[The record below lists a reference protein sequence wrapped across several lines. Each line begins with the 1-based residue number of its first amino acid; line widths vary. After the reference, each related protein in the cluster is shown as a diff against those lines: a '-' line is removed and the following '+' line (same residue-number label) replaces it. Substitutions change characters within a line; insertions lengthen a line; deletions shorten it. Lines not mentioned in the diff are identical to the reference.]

1 MRTRHDLCQIY
12 AGQKWWWV
20 VGTKK
25 KFVYECF
32 AGRTHVALFPLVCVS
47 QPEASRV
54 SLVTTPRGD
63 GVGTGGQ
70 FTCSNPWGTGKGM
83 HGSLGLTS
91 HL

>member
-1 MRTRHDLCQIY
+1 MICARFTQGKNGGRSW
-12 AGQKWWWV
+12 GQ
-20 VGTKK
+20 KK

-32 AGRTHVALFPLVCVS
+32 AGRTHVAFFPLVCVS

-70 FTCSNPWGTGKGM
+70 FTCSNP
-83 HGSLGLTS
+83 
-91 HL
+91 